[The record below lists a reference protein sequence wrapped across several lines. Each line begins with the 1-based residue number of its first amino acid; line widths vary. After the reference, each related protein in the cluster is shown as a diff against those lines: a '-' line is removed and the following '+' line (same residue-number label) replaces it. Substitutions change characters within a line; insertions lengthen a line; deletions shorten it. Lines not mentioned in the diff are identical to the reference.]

1 MAIDISTLPPMPKEA
16 KRPTPE
22 ELMGGVTPLQVSDI
36 EPAAPSTLPP
46 MPATTALPPMPKSP
60 DEKRYWEIQA
70 EKEKYGLL
78 NVFSPEA
85 IEERGGVLTSR
96 SVPDDDVRAYAAH
109 YGIDFDTARKL
120 ATLRGA
126 APPLSQI
133 DSVGELI
140 EAAAGKLNI
149 ATGNIAGWLGKKGLT
164 DDPKMRAF
172 LDDIGELADGRAGCL
187 FQDWLSLRLV
197 RQVN

>member
-1 MAIDISTLPPMPKEA
+1 MAIDISTLPPMPEEA
-16 KRPTPE
+16 KRERPTPDE
-22 ELMGGVTPLQVSDI
+22 VMGGVTPLQVSEI
-36 EPAAPSTLPP
+36 EPVVPSTLPP
-46 MPATTALPPMPKSP
+46 MPAATALPPMPKSP

-85 IEERGGVLTSR
+85 IEERGGNILTSR
-96 SVPDDDVRAYAAH
+96 SVPDEDVRAYAAH

-133 DSVGELI
+133 DSIGELI
-140 EAAAGKLNI
+140 Q
-149 ATGNIAGWLGKKGLT
+149 TGT
-164 DDPKMRAF
+164 
-172 LDDIGELADGRAGCL
+172 
-187 FQDWLSLRLV
+187 S
-197 RQVN
+197 